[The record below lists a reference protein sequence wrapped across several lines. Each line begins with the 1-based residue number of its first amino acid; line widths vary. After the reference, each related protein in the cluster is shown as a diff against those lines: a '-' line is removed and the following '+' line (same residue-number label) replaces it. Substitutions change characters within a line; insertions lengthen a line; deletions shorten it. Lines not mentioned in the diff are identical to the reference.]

1 MNIEELKKEWQIDT
15 KINELDLSRE
25 SLKTPHVHSKY
36 VDMLVDAK
44 RKVSRKRH
52 DLARMQQF
60 KTRYFSGLLTKDE
73 LVEYDLP
80 QYQFTRPLKG
90 EMQNMLDA
98 DEDCIK
104 IKEEIEECEL
114 IVFFLENVM
123 KSIYSR
129 SFDIKNSIDFSKF
142 QAGN

>member
-1 MNIEELKKEWQIDT
+1 MNLDSLKDEWKKDT
-15 KINELDLSRE
+15 VINQLDLSRE

-36 VDMLVDAK
+36 VDLLVDAK

-60 KTRYFSGLLTKDE
+60 KTRYFNGLLTKEE
-73 LVEYDLP
+73 LKEYDLP
-80 QYQFTRPLKG
+80 QYQYSKPLKS

-129 SFDIKNSIDFSKF
+129 SFDIKNSIEFSKF

>member
-1 MNIEELKKEWQIDT
+1 MSLDEIKAEWKKDT
-15 KINELDLSRE
+15 VINEHDLSRE
-25 SLKTPHVHSKY
+25 SLKSPHIHSKY
-36 VDMLVDAK
+36 IDMLVDAK
-44 RKVSRKRH
+44 RKVSRKKH

-73 LVEYDLP
+73 LIEYNLP
-80 QYQFTRPLKG
+80 QYQYSKPLKSDMAG
-90 EMQNMLDA
+90 VLDA

-114 IVFFLENVM
+114 IVFFLDNVM

-129 SFDIKNSIDFSKF
+129 SFDIKNSIEFSKF